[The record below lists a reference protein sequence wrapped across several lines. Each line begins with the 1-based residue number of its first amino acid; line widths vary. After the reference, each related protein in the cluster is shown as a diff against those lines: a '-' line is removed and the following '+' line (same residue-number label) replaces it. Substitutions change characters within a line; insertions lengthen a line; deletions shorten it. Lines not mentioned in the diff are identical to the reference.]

1 MLTPGRRLAAPVA
14 AMALMLAAGAVA
26 AAQPLPAAPAPRLV
40 VFEDFNR
47 FT

>member
-1 MLTPGRRLAAPVA
+1 MITPRRLTASLLT
-14 AMALMLAAGAVA
+14 ALAFAAGVAVP
-26 AAQPLPAAPAPRLV
+26 AQPLPAAPAPRLV